1 MVTMGSK
8 SSALSLSLSF
18 SLSLSLSLY
27 IYIYIYPMRWED
39 CVLKFLH
46 ARGVKWGELAKD
58 RDAWRAREDEFVKF
72 EA

>member
-1 MVTMGSK
+1 MTRYGSVRSQTAGFYNGGLCGQK
-8 SSALSLSLSF
+8 KN
-18 SLSLSLSLY
+18 
-27 IYIYIYPMRWED
+27 
-39 CVLKFLH
+39 KFLN